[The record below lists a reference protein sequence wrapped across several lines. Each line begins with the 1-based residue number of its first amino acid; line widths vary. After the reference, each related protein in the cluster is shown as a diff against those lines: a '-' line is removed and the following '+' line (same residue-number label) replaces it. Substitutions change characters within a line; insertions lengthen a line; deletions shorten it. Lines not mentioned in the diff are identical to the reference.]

1 MTPNILLEN
10 LKEYIEDVTKDMLL
24 QVRVRAEE
32 ENKER
37 PPYVYLMNLP
47 KKEDEIRQ
55 IPYILLKYLTS
66 KDDQPTG
73 SPTQSEAR
81 VRIIIATYSEDAQ
94 EGAMALLNVISRIRY
109 RLLKDRE
116 VGGQFSLIL
125 PAESI
130 VYQDSL
136 TPYYL
141 GEIMTM
147 WTLPSVER
155 EVKLL

>member
-10 LKEYIEDVTKDMLL
+10 LKEYIEDVTKDMFL
-24 QVRVRAEE
+24 QVRVRAEQ

-37 PPYVYLMNLP
+37 PPHVYLMNLP
-47 KKEDEIRQ
+47 KKEDEIQQ
-55 IPYILLKYLTS
+55 IPYILIKYLTS
-66 KDDQPTG
+66 KDEQAAG
-73 SPTQSEAR
+73 EPTQSEAR

-94 EGAMALLNVISRIRY
+94 EGAMVLLNVISRIRY

-116 VGGQFSLIL
+116 VGGQFRLVL

-130 VYQDSL
+130 AYQDN
-136 TPYYL
+136 TAPYYL

-147 WTLPSVER
+147 WTLPSIER

>member
-10 LKEYIEDVTKDMLL
+10 LKEYIEDVTKDLLL
-24 QVRVRAEE
+24 QVRVKAEQ

-47 KKEDEIRQ
+47 KKEDEIQQ

-66 KDDQPTG
+66 KDDQPSG
-73 SPTQSEAR
+73 SLTQSEAR
-81 VRIIIATYSEDAQ
+81 VRIIVATYSEDAQ

-130 VYQDSL
+130 VYQDNTS
-136 TPYYL
+136 PYYL

-147 WTLPSVER
+147 WTLPSIER